1 MVDTF
6 GWRCKFGV
14 ITPSTNTIVQP
25 DYDDR
30 RPAGVTNHISRMH
43 IPDDPVGSD
52 ADFNELIRRIDVALE
67 GALERVLT
75 CRPDHIVLGIS
86 AESIWGG
93 GLKPAED
100 ITRRIRAKAGQDMKV
115 TQAAYAFP
123 AALRAL
129 GIMPGATIGLVTPYF
144 PVAAKHLKEYVEA
157 IGYKLGKAVHLS
169 LKSPVLI
176 AHADE
181 PALRQAVKAVDG
193 PEAEAIIQF
202 GANLAFSGVA
212 LEAEKWLGKPVL
224 AVNPTTY
231 WHALRGHGIADRLQ
245 GFGRLFAEA

>member
-30 RPAGVTNHISRMH
+30 RPVGVTNHISRMH
-43 IPDDPVGSD
+43 IPDEPVKSD

-75 CRPDHIVLGIS
+75 CKPDHIVLGIS

-100 ITRRIRAKAGQDMKV
+100 IVRRIRLLAGPAMKV

-123 AALRAL
+123 AALQAL
-129 GIMPGATIGLVTPYF
+129 GVMPGATIGLVTPYF

-157 IGYKLGKAVHLS
+157 IGSKEPYTTDYIVECTKENDIRRDLFFAMAKMGKPILM
-169 LKSPVLI
+169 LKPMDVTLEDI
-176 AHADE
+176 FIQVTTADE
-181 PALRQAVKAVDG
+181 EV
-193 PEAEAIIQF
+193 
-202 GANLAFSGVA
+202 S
-212 LEAEKWLGKPVL
+212 
-224 AVNPTTY
+224 
-231 WHALRGHGIADRLQ
+231 
-245 GFGRLFAEA
+245 